1 MFRKECLGAV
11 HGYRVERVTRR
22 VEDYDLFMRLYAAGY
37 RGYNIQMPLLRY
49 TINIQGMK
57 RKNQYI
63 YRIDEARIRYSGFK
77 SLGLLPAGL
86 IYVFRPLLLDLFLKK
101 LYGSYF
107 TKIKNKDI

>member
-57 RKNQYI
+57 RKINIFIVLMRRGYAIQ
-63 YRIDEARIRYSGFK
+63 
-77 SLGLLPAGL
+77 
-86 IYVFRPLLLDLFLKK
+86 VLKVWD
-101 LYGSYF
+101 YCRQV
-107 TKIKNKDI
+107 